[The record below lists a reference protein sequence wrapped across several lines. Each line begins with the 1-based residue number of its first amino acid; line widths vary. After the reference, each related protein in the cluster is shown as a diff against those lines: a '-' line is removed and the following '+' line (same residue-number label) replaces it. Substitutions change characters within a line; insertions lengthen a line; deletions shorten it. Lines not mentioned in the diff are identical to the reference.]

1 MLIIFALLSNIIKY
15 YYQILSVIK
24 YYHILLSNIIS
35 LLIFVNTFIHKNF
48 IFLFIYQFM
57 FTHTHIHTAE

>member
-24 YYHILLSNIIS
+24 YYQILLSNISNI
-35 LLIFVNTFIHKNF
+35 VDTFTHKNF
-48 IFLFIYQFM
+48 IF
-57 FTHTHIHTAE
+57 